1 MNKKLS
7 LNIGS
12 ALCLMCITVLCG
24 CCNLTLDTE
33 EEKENTKSL
42 NDIRFANFKEDD
54 WLDNEYIRCL
64 RNYIDDYN
72 SGLVEDE
79 VPKEYKDKLKGKFVV
94 TQTQPYMMGGL
105 LIQLVFIDCP
115 NELFHAWVYSFVD
128 EESETVFAFEVRSIL
143 LDEENS
149 EFSKEKLQEIL
160 KENPEMKLW

>member
-1 MNKKLS
+1 MD
-7 LNIGS
+7 
-12 ALCLMCITVLCG
+12 AV
-24 CCNLTLDTE
+24 E

-105 LIQLVFIDCP
+105 LIQLVFMDCP

-128 EESETVFAFEVRSIL
+128 EESETVDVIL
-143 LDEENS
+143 LIS
-149 EFSKEKLQEIL
+149 C
-160 KENPEMKLW
+160 

>member
-1 MNKKLS
+1 MD
-7 LNIGS
+7 
-12 ALCLMCITVLCG
+12 AV
-24 CCNLTLDTE
+24 E

-105 LIQLVFIDCP
+105 LIQLVFMDCP

-143 LDEENS
+143 LDVENS